1 MSVEDVRDNA
11 TRLEDALVAS
21 PSNGELLDAI
31 TWLQE
36 RVAVQVGKD
45 IELDELERAGAI
57 LTVASE
63 FWPESESW
71 PDSELVDDIGKLR
84 SALDSALEERRK
96 DEQVSELIAAAEE
109 ALSGGSSGVV
119 SIEGFGAALRQLS
132 QALALDQDR
141 GNEPAQ
147 APRDDVRRILLE
159 AIRSE
164 RDAGNLDRAEEVL
177 DVAQNEWPGD
187 GDFARLR
194 AELRQVRDAL
204 ARAEEVQRLIDLG
217 ERQLAADNLIT
228 PPVESAVDYFRRAQN
243 LDPENE
249 GASAGLARVADRHV
263 VLIRAALVLND
274 TVEARRLLARLIE
287 VAPEYPEIRTLQ
299 EEIKKAEEPRLIPG
313 DEDTGLWLKSK
324 DSCEGVGHYLHTYPN
339 GRYKAQAVD
348 ILRETCTETR

>member
-1 MSVEDVRDNA
+1 MSGPE
-11 TRLEDALVAS
+11 T
-21 PSNGELLDAI
+21 
-31 TWLQE
+31 
-36 RVAVQVGKD
+36 
-45 IELDELERAGAI
+45 AI
-57 LTVASE
+57 L
-63 FWPESESW
+63 P
-71 PDSELVDDIGKLR
+71 GC
-84 SALDSALEERRK
+84 
-96 DEQVSELIAAAEE
+96 
-109 ALSGGSSGVV
+109 G
-119 SIEGFGAALRQLS
+119 
-132 QALALDQDR
+132 
-141 GNEPAQ
+141 
-147 APRDDVRRILLE
+147 
-159 AIRSE
+159 
-164 RDAGNLDRAEEVL
+164 
-177 DVAQNEWPGD
+177 QNW
-187 GDFARLR
+187 
-194 AELRQVRDAL
+194 RQVRDAL